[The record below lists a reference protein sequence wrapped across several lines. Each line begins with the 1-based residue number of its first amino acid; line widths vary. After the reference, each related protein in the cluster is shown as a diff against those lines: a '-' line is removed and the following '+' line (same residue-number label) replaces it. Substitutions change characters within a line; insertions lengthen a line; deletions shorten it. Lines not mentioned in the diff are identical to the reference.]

1 MPVKAQARLTD
12 KPSYE
17 GIVRRCGGNVAKA
30 FIKILLRFGATPQ
43 SVSPKGKTENARG
56 EGGCD
61 PTSLK
66 WDGSQYSD
74 LHKVGNVNNKP

>member
-30 FIKILLRFGATPQ
+30 FIKILSGFAACYTGVPPSLQKADSKHGRSPQAT
-43 SVSPKGKTENARG
+43 R
-56 EGGCD
+56 
-61 PTSLK
+61 
-66 WDGSQYSD
+66 
-74 LHKVGNVNNKP
+74 

>member
-30 FIKILLRFGATPQ
+30 FIKILSGFAAFA
-43 SVSPKGKTENARG
+43 KGG
-56 EGGCD
+56 EM
-61 PTSLK
+61 PA
-66 WDGSQYSD
+66 QQA
-74 LHKVGNVNNKP
+74 